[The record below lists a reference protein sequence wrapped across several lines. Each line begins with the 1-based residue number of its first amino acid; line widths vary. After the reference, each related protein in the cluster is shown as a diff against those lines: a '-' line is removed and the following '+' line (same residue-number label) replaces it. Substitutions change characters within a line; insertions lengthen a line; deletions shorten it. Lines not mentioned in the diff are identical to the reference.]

1 MNLRSLGYK
10 IALDD
15 FGTGHSN
22 LDWLSNLEVDKIK
35 IDRFITNS
43 IGKNSINSRIL
54 NKIISILSE
63 THNQIIFEGIEKE
76 EQHSYLEANIPNAY
90 AQGYFYAKPMN
101 IEELRKYLD
110 KKLNLS
116 SRKKLTYATI
126 NKIG

>member
-1 MNLRSLGYK
+1 ISPSTITLELTERQSANISLIKEHLVNLRSLGYK

-63 THNQIIFEGIEKE
+63 MHNQIIFEGIETE
-76 EQHSYLEANIPNAY
+76 GQHSYLEANIPNAY
-90 AQGYFYAKPMN
+90 A
-101 IEELRKYLD
+101 R
-110 KKLNLS
+110 
-116 SRKKLTYATI
+116 
-126 NKIG
+126 